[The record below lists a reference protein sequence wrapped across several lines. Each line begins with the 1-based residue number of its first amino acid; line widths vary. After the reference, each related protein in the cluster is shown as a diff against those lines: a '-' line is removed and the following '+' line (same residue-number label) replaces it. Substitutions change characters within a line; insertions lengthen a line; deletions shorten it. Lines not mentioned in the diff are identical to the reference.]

1 MRLQLVLALSLAAIS
16 FPIANLFGE
25 SPKLGTSFTSDA
37 GKYRVTMPASVSNS
51 SKDYAAG
58 KWILKITTD
67 KCTTRDAVLA
77 VTFTDYP
84 ADFEFTE
91 EKKLIDGV
99 RDGIKGI
106 DGKVTVDKDTHIT
119 GSKQA
124 GREVQIEAG
133 KTVIRA
139 RIYLVGRR
147 LYQMTVTGTKDSVKN
162 EAADEFFK
170 SFTLSE

>member
-1 MRLQLVLALSLAAIS
+1 MRLQLGIALL
-16 FPIANLFGE
+16 LFGAATA
-25 SPKLGTSFTSDA
+25 LGQPTKSGETFTSDP
-37 GKYRVTMPASVSNS
+37 GKYRVTMPGSTINN

-67 KCTTRDAVLA
+67 KCSTRDAILA

-84 ADFEFTE
+84 ADFELAE

-99 RDGIKGI
+99 RDGIKGV
-106 DGKVTVDKDTHIT
+106 DGKVTVEKDTHIT

-133 KTVIRA
+133 KIVIRA

-147 LYQMTVTGTKDSVKN
+147 LYQQTVTGTKDSVKN

-170 SFTLSE
+170 SFALLE